1 MRKLLILT
9 VAVGTLSIVRT
20 GSVSAQVNMQYSGQY
35 SGQYYGRGTKEEAA
49 SPDATKYD
57 ELQAYPDNAYSYY
70 SWPGL
75 VPFYHRRGHPH
86 N

>member
-35 SGQYYGRGTKEEAA
+35 SAQYYGRGTKEEAA
-49 SPDATKYD
+49 SPV
-57 ELQAYPDNAYSYY
+57 
-70 SWPGL
+70 PGIS
-75 VPFYHRRGHPH
+75 R
-86 N
+86 